1 MGDNGNLSEG
11 TIFGSILYASANGQ
25 PGQAGDE
32 FGRGLALSFDSSV
45 LAVGAPG
52 YNNETG
58 YVNIYR
64 SSLNGST
71 YQWNTPVTITGP
83 HTTSR
88 FGQSVTMTWDG
99 DRIAVGANAASNVYI
114 YDYNGTSWS
123 QNYVINT
130 SINSF
135 GYSLSIAAD
144 FGDRVCIGAPD
155 VNTIYVYQFTGSVW
169 SLHYSN
175 TGTDIVS
182 QVPYDSTG
190 TMITVDSSYNRY
202 GTSVQMSA
210 FGNDIVVGAP
220 GTKLLQLNTTN
231 SDIFSITGLSSKDI
245 YYEKNGQQF
254 GVFQLGSVRVLNL
267 DGFFWNTGTVTQKG
281 QILIG
286 DPGIV
291 TGIDVWRHP
300 YWSFPGFGY
309 VVQIVP
315 DGSRISVSS
324 PEFTND
330 DIFGEGRVDLFD
342 YNTNLTSWEMINES
356 IFGGGQ
362 HRRGW
367 SHNLSYD
374 GSRIACSQFD
384 YDDVVIHVL
393 DWSGKEIYETQPR
406 IYYFGA
412 SGGKDLGYS
421 TAMTNGAVTVTSAPL
436 DGPGRVY
443 PYSHFLTS
451 TFSGNNIF
459 GGYIKGS
466 SLYIGSNND
475 KPDPKQILFGGTTKN
490 DNFHTASTIESRT
503 YATSTQSSEL
513 LLSKLSTSGQSPAH
527 PDIIRLKA
535 VATCIDGFDL
545 GRIGFEN
552 RYNHNHMF
560 YVNSFNLVGI
570 GSRDI
575 TEAST
580 YLDVFG
586 DASIN
591 SKFTVG
597 KERSWDWRGF
607 DSTVQSGGFH
617 IFYNTKT
624 NPISYGNVVSSN
636 LAYLSDTAYNN
647 AFPTN
652 ITYDSVEKSLL
663 FNSTS
668 NLQVNNNIWGL
679 RYRYLYSLWIKPTGL
694 GLGLGNTYQ
703 LLNIANEITL
713 SIDETNVYLVRSA
726 SRVPIAFSNTY
737 SFNFTNN
744 VWYNVILDINAQN
757 DNQITKS
764 NIYVNNNLLV
774 NDTNTINIT
783 PNPLSTLII
792 GDGFEGYIGSILFSH
807 DSQKDPSKL
816 YEYGPPTETLAVSG
830 DAYISGSVKSH
841 NPKFFAIG
849 TPPFPSITST
859 GIITNTY
866 NSDIV
871 NIGNYYLPSGN
882 KFIVPINGVYYFEIT
897 GSHDSTSSSFQGDCE
912 LTFYVNGVSQNAL
925 SSTKV
930 SGGDKIINKA
940 TFMKTLHLGD
950 IVQVGILTLTNS
962 TEFTTLGGHFSG
974 YLLP

>member
-1 MGDNGNLSEG
+1 MTSNGGDYGNQSEG

-25 PGQAGDE
+25 SGQVGDE
-32 FGRGLALSFDSSV
+32 FGRGLALSFDSHI

-52 YNNETG
+52 HNNETG

-99 DRIAVGANAASNVYI
+99 DRIAVGANAVSNVYI
-114 YDYNGTSWS
+114 YDYSGTSWS

-175 TGTDIVS
+175 TGTDIVN
-182 QVPYDSTG
+182 QVPWDNTG

-231 SDIFSITGLSSKDI
+231 SDILNVTGLSSKDI
-245 YYEKNGQQF
+245 YYEKDGQQL
-254 GVFQLGSVRVLNL
+254 GVFQLGSVRVLHL

-291 TGIDVWRHP
+291 SGINNWIHSL
-300 YWSFPGFGY
+300 WSLPGFGY
-309 VVQIVP
+309 SVQIVP

-324 PEFTND
+324 PEYTQDN
-330 DIFGEGRVDLFD
+330 IFGEGRVDLFD
-342 YNTNLTSWEMINES
+342 YNTGLSNWEMLDES
-356 IFGGGQ
+356 IIGGGQ

-384 YDDVVIHVL
+384 YDNIVIHVL

-406 IYYFGA
+406 IFYPGS

-421 TAMTNGAVTVTSAPL
+421 TAMTNGEVTVTSAPL
-436 DGPGRVY
+436 DGAGRVY

-466 SLYIGSNND
+466 SLYIGSNNN
-475 KPDPKQILFGGTTKN
+475 KPDPKQILFGGTIAN

-513 LLSKLSTSGQSPAH
+513 LLSKLSTTAQSPIH

-535 VATCIDGFDL
+535 IATCIDGFNLTSPGTED
-545 GRIGFEN
+545 

-607 DSTVQSGGFH
+607 NSTDQSRGFH

-636 LAYLSDTAYNN
+636 LAYLTSTNYTN

-663 FNSTS
+663 FNNTS

-679 RYRYLYSLWIKPTGL
+679 RYRYLYSLWIKLTPVQPGL
-694 GLGLGNTYQ
+694 TYQ

-713 SIDETNVYLVRSA
+713 SIDETNVYLVRSV
-726 SRVPIAFSNTY
+726 STPVSNTY

-792 GDGFEGYIGSILFSH
+792 GDGFEGHIGSILFSH

-841 NPKFFAIG
+841 NPKFFAVG
-849 TPPFPSITST
+849 FPSIQTT
-859 GIITNTY
+859 GIFTNTY
-866 NSDIV
+866 NSVIV

-882 KFIVPINGVYYFEIT
+882 KFTVPINGVYYFEIT
-897 GSHDSTSSSFQGDCE
+897 GSHDSTSNSYQGDCE
-912 LTFYVNGVSQNAL
+912 LTFYVNGASQNAL
-925 SSTKV
+925 SSTTV

-940 TFMKTLHLGD
+940 TFMKNLELGD
-950 IVQVGILTLTNS
+950 IVQAGILTLTNS